1 MANDNRSRASV
12 PVGNPPATPAAATE
26 VKPPAAAPGSDPPAT
41 TPGSDCPA
49 APPQEVYVRN
59 QRNYTSF
66 GVTLKK
72 IIGPQGPPGERKPKN
87 DPFPP
92 FPDPIPRQ

>member
-1 MANDNRSRASV
+1 MSVLKVYTRNRARMCLCADREQMANDNRSRASV

-49 APPQEVYVRN
+49 APPQGKGCN
-59 QRNYTSF
+59 
-66 GVTLKK
+66 
-72 IIGPQGPPGERKPKN
+72 
-87 DPFPP
+87 
-92 FPDPIPRQ
+92 

>member
-12 PVGNPPATPAAATE
+12 PVGNPSSLPATPAAATE

-49 APPQEVYVRN
+49 APPQGKGCN
-59 QRNYTSF
+59 
-66 GVTLKK
+66 
-72 IIGPQGPPGERKPKN
+72 
-87 DPFPP
+87 
-92 FPDPIPRQ
+92 